1 MIRLTG
7 VRAVKALPDRV
18 EVQTAGSATYVIHM
32 GQQHVNILS
41 KGLSRHRGRRRPLA
55 TFLYYPDG
63 DGATV
68 LVEDQAGRCTLVINE
83 MPSIGILA

>member
-1 MIRLTG
+1 MIRFAG

-18 EVQTAGSATYVIHM
+18 EVHTEGPGMYVIKL

-41 KGLSRHRGRRRPLA
+41 KGLSRHRGQRNPLA
-55 TFLYYPDG
+55 TFLYYPEG

-68 LVEDQAGRCTLVINE
+68 LVEERAGRCTLVINE
-83 MPSIGILA
+83 LPSTGILA